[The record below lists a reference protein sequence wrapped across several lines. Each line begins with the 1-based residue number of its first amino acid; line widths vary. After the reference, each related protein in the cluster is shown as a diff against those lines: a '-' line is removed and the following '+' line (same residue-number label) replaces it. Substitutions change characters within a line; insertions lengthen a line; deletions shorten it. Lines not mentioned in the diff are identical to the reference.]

1 MLTNELVALLY
12 IKRRGE
18 VKLSS
23 NLYYLSLLTDSPH
36 IVSLD
41 PSGSV
46 SGQVGSRISLTCE
59 ADANPLPAYQWVQ
72 RLHDQYVIR
81 GNSRILQLDNII
93 FEVSCIFKS
102 GNIRSNT
109 CNFRMMVNTFAMHI
123 IRSGDRRR

>member
-23 NLYYLSLLTDSPH
+23 NLYYLSLLIDSPH

-93 FEVSCIFKS
+93 FEVSYIFK
-102 GNIRSNT
+102 IR
-109 CNFRMMVNTFAMHI
+109 VEI
-123 IRSGDRRR
+123 LKVIPVILG